1 MTLNSFCSSSQLTTL
16 LPERSLLKGNLSGST
31 LLATILGQ
39 EKFSVNNKRQNIEQ
53 VGTLAQGVVEAVKIM
68 AATTGYSKVILTLW
82 KIHVLAA
89 CGAGRKGP
97 TTSNPGT

>member
-53 VGTLAQGVVEAVKIM
+53 GRDVGPRSSRS
-68 AATTGYSKVILTLW
+68 SKNNGSDDRV
-82 KIHVLAA
+82 
-89 CGAGRKGP
+89 
-97 TTSNPGT
+97 

>member
-31 LLATILGQ
+31 LLATTLGQ
-39 EKFSVNNKRQNIEQ
+39 EKFSVNKGRILNK